1 MIYKPSDIVSCTG
14 IEEIPTACAKTPLE
28 KIEYLSYV
36 MLLLFLVIVGSIRAR
51 SLEENNREALYIGI
65 SIGISLVLWVAW
77 ISVELI
83 FDRR

>member
-1 MIYKPSDIVSCTG
+1 MIYKPSDVLSCTG
-14 IEEIPTACAKTPLE
+14 IEGVDAVCAKTPLE